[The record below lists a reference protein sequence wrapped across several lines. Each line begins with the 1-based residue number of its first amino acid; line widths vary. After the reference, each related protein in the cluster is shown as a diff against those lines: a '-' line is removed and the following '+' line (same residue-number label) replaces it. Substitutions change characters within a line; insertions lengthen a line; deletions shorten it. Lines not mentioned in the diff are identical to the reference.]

1 MKRINTFFSI
11 KLNINLFIYF
21 NIEMHCVEGPHFASL
36 CRLKTSAWVT
46 ILNPIKDLRWHNTP
60 HNLIRNIRANVM
72 DSGR

>member
-36 CRLKTSAWVT
+36 CRFKNKRTGNDFKSHKRLEVA
-46 ILNPIKDLRWHNTP
+46 
-60 HNLIRNIRANVM
+60 
-72 DSGR
+72 